1 MGINIILKNN
11 EEPKWKINDDGR
23 KRSINN
29 KDFFAYKPKWKQNE
43 IVYEVKKN
51 QKIEQKHVKDENNLK
66 WRIIKKIMII
76 WKIEN
81 DKLVAIMV
89 KNFFFTYKL
98 KRVNK

>member
-1 MGINIILKNN
+1 MKIT
-11 EEPKWKINDDGR
+11 EKWK
-23 KRSINN
+23 
-29 KDFFAYKPKWKQNE
+29 F
-43 IVYEVKKN
+43 
-51 QKIEQKHVKDENNLK
+51 
-66 WRIIKKIMII
+66 KKIMII